1 MISSANANVKSG
13 AAIVFFPDV
22 SSRDL
27 RSSFSD
33 VHCLQDLYE
42 RECEMA
48 LQDKVQSE
56 TADMKNKL
64 EAYIYSLRNKLYDR
78 LSDYV
83 TETEKSDISQK
94 LEAAEVPLPYTLNHT
109 T

>member
-1 MISSANANVKSG
+1 
-13 AAIVFFPDV
+13 
-22 SSRDL
+22 
-27 RSSFSD
+27 
-33 VHCLQDLYE
+33 
-42 RECEMA
+42 MA

-83 TETEKSDISQK
+83 TESEKSDISQK
-94 LEAAEVPLPYTLNHT
+94 LEAAEVPLHYTLNHT